1 MIRGSTR
8 PAREVRP
15 PGLAGDVAE
24 FRQVTL
30 TDRWAFGL
38 VAIGWVHLG
47 TFLTCHIMFK
57 SGNLSPPPYLALWL
71 LEFLAVFAVL
81 RKMVTGNGKHPAPP
95 LVGLLARVWIT
106 FLILGF
112 SVASLNNLTGRPPD
126 WFKPVWGT
134 LSTFGFAMMAWLVN
148 LWFLLPAVQ
157 MSLTGVLMARFP
169 ADAYLIYGI
178 SWWVVLH
185 LLALVLERLRREALA
200 RGETGQSAGTSPSRY
215 RRYPAPNEPSGE
227 VVTVPV
233 PSSR

>member
-1 MIRGSTR
+1 MSRGRTR
-8 PAREVRP
+8 PARAVRP

-24 FRQVTL
+24 FRQVAL
-30 TDRWAFGL
+30 ADRWAIGL

-47 TFLTCHIMFK
+47 TFLTCHIMFR
-57 SGNLSPPPYLALWL
+57 SGNLAPPPYLALWV
-71 LEFLAVFAVL
+71 LEFAAVFTLL
-81 RKMVTGNGKHPAPP
+81 RRMVTGNGRHPAPP

-134 LSTFGFAMMAWLVN
+134 LSTFGFAMMAWLVS

-157 MSLTGVLMARFP
+157 MSLTGALMARFP
-169 ADAYLIYGI
+169 DDAYLIYGI

-185 LLALVLERLRREALA
+185 LLALVLELLRRNANAQDEVGPA
-200 RGETGQSAGTSPSRY
+200 TSLSRARY

-227 VVTVPV
+227 VVTVP
-233 PSSR
+233 STH